1 LEFTAKL
8 VATFDERDSDKP
20 RHCHGLGSP
29 KGRGI
34 GEISAGVRGIG
45 VENPGDSPRA
55 QWITLVQTLI
65 ALFRG
70 INVGGKNS
78 LPMKELVEILK
89 ELGCRNVKT
98 YIQSGNA
105 VFQTKE
111 KNTARLSTKVSA
123 AIKKRRGFEPFVLLL
138 EAAELEMAIAGN
150 PFPEGEAEHKTL
162 HIGFLECTPKCP
174 DLKAVS
180 TIQLASERFH
190 LADCFF
196 YLYAPAGIGQ
206 SKLAE
211 RAERLLGV
219 AMTMRNWR
227 TVCKIKEMVSELDK

>member
-1 LEFTAKL
+1 
-8 VATFDERDSDKP
+8 
-20 RHCHGLGSP
+20 
-29 KGRGI
+29 
-34 GEISAGVRGIG
+34 
-45 VENPGDSPRA
+45 
-55 QWITLVQTLI
+55 LI

-78 LPMKELVEILK
+78 LPMKELVEILE
-89 ELGCRNVKT
+89 ELGCRNVRT

-111 KNTARLSTKVSA
+111 KSVTQLSIKITA
-123 AIKKRRGFEPFVLLL
+123 AIAKRRGFAPFVLLL
-138 EAAELEMAIAGN
+138 SAEELERAISEN

-162 HIGFLECTPKCP
+162 HVGFLACAPTQP
-174 DLKAVS
+174 DLKAMAG
-180 TIQLASERFH
+180 IQSAGERFH
-190 LADCFF
+190 LTECLF
-196 YLYAPAGIGQ
+196 YLHTPIGLGQ

-227 TVCKIKEMVSELDK
+227 TVCQINELVKELST